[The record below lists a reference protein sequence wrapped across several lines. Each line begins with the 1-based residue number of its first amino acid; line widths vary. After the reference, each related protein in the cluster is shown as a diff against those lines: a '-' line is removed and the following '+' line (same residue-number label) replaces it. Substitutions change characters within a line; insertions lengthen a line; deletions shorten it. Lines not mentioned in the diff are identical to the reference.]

1 MWGMWVE
8 KLSALNFRLVSPETW
23 KSWHWVSGNQELPPD
38 FHLQSWQKFRTLLKA
53 GNIWSTWNYNFPFL
67 ALIYL
72 SLHDWTMELIRV
84 QGNILLRRMEKSQ
97 QRRESPVLW
106 KSWCL
111 TSLDIWICRDIAS
124 NIQCDISVIKDHQ
137 HSKPPPGKNVEF
149 CDLNSTRGYLS
160 LHCEEWC
167 HLNGESWPMYLTL
180 WISLS
185 KTTIKLTTDKRRPHA
200 S

>member
-1 MWGMWVE
+1 MEGNLKNCVEYLRSECNESFKMLSLLLSIHPFIGSNFSPSLVIRLWETVMWGMWVE

-53 GNIWSTWNYNFPFL
+53 GNIWSTWNYNFL

-97 QRRESPVLW
+97 QRRESSFCVNLNVW
-106 KSWCL
+106 DL
-111 TSLDIWICRDIAS
+111 GFLDLQR
-124 NIQCDISVIKDHQ
+124 
-137 HSKPPPGKNVEF
+137 
-149 CDLNSTRGYLS
+149 
-160 LHCEEWC
+160 
-167 HLNGESWPMYLTL
+167 
-180 WISLS
+180 
-185 KTTIKLTTDKRRPHA
+185 
-200 S
+200 

>member
-1 MWGMWVE
+1 MYWISAKLCEWNWDDVPQYKLCNANHVFRILLQIQVSISPKLQLWETVMWGMWVE

-23 KSWHWVSGNQELPPD
+23 RSWHWVSGNQELPPD

-97 QRRESPVLW
+97 QRRESSFCVNLNVW
-106 KSWCL
+106 DL
-111 TSLDIWICRDIAS
+111 GFLDLQR
-124 NIQCDISVIKDHQ
+124 
-137 HSKPPPGKNVEF
+137 
-149 CDLNSTRGYLS
+149 
-160 LHCEEWC
+160 
-167 HLNGESWPMYLTL
+167 
-180 WISLS
+180 
-185 KTTIKLTTDKRRPHA
+185 
-200 S
+200 